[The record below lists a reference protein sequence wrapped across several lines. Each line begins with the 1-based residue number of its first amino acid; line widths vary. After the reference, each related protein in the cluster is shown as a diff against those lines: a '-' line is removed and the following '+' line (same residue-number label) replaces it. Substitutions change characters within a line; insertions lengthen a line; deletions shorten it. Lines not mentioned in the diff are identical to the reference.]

1 MEITKTKKPG
11 VKPEVSKLKFGHH
24 FSDHML
30 EIDWN
35 SKTGWGK
42 PQICPVHN
50 FSMHPGSKCLHYA
63 VEVGNTHKKYFFII
77 LTSFFMF
84 LYLPNIRFLYLQN
97 TYKEPTY
104 KSMTC

>member
-1 MEITKTKKPG
+1 VEITKTKKPG

-63 VEVGNTHKKYFFII
+63 VEVGKKQTEITINHIYII
-77 LTSFFMF
+77 LHVF
-84 LYLPNIRFLYLQN
+84 LFDI
-97 TYKEPTY
+97 
-104 KSMTC
+104 